1 MEAYNRA
8 LFLLINAPAH
18 PGSVMLAV
26 ATACAEYLIWS
37 IPLFIAVAWLRGS
50 ESTRKALIEA
60 TAAGLIGLLINQVI
74 GLAWQHPRPFMI
86 GLGHTLLVHAPDSSF
101 PSDHG
106 TLIWAVA
113 FSLCLYAGLRRAG
126 LAFAAV
132 GLVVAWARVYLG
144 VHFPFDM
151 AGAAMVALV
160 GALLARQLHHVY
172 MAIAYLAATLVHR
185 VCFARLIRRGW
196 IRH

>member
-1 MEAYNRA
+1 MEAYNHA
-8 LFLLINAPAH
+8 LFLLLNAPAH
-18 PGSVMLAV
+18 PSAAMLAL
-26 ATACAEYLIWS
+26 ATVCAEYLIWS

-60 TAAGLIGLLINQVI
+60 TAAGLIGLLINQLI

-86 GLGHTLLVHAPDSSF
+86 GLGHTFLAHAPDSSF

-113 FSLCLYAGLRRAG
+113 FSLCLRAPMRRAG
-126 LAFAAV
+126 VAFALL
-132 GLVVAWARVYLG
+132 GLIVAWARIYLG

-151 AGAAMVALV
+151 AGAAVVAMAS
-160 GALLARQLHHVY
+160 ALLARQLHNVY
-172 MAIAYLAATLVHR
+172 MTLAYPAATLVHR

-196 IRH
+196 VRH